1 MSKKSS
7 RSYLTERDLK
17 ILRFIWKWKV
27 LSTLAISRK
36 FFPESISDAA
46 YRRLLDLT
54 RMGFIE
60 PVDIKFNRQ
69 ALWSLTTKGFKRISP
84 FLGELLSKGF
94 KSENSSHDYY
104 VTCFHLG
111 LWLTN
116 QPEYTQTFSEQ
127 QLRRISPELWDS
139 WVPSSTVHRPDGY
152 SLFFRNDKK
161 VIVSFEVELSIKE
174 KKRYE
179 PLVVFYD
186 SQDTIDLVFW
196 LVESKSAIKSLKN
209 IFEHLGIKKPLK
221 HQFVLLENFKKNAW
235 QAPFSHGSFEGHVI
249 ANVLFPQGIPKSSLA
264 IPLRDDLALLNTSK
278 KPLISINS
286 TNAQNR

>member
-1 MSKKSS
+1 MLKKANK
-7 RSYLTERDLK
+7 SYLTERDIK

-60 PVDIKFNRQ
+60 PVNINFNRQ
-69 ALWSLTTKGFKRISP
+69 ALWSLTTKGFIRISP
-84 FLGELLSKGF
+84 FFGELLSKGF
-94 KSENSSHDYY
+94 KAENSSHDYL

-116 QPEYTQTFSEQ
+116 QPEYTQTYSEQ
-127 QLRRISPELWDS
+127 QLRRISPELWDA

-152 SLFFRNDKK
+152 SLLFKNDKK
-161 VIVSFEVELSIKE
+161 VIISFEVELSIKE

-179 PLVVFYD
+179 PLIVFYD

-196 LVESKSAIKSLKN
+196 LVERKKDIRTLKN
-209 IFEHLGIKKPLK
+209 IFENLGMKKPLK
-221 HQFVLLENFKKNAW
+221 HQFVLLENFKKNGW
-235 QAPFSHGSFEGHVI
+235 LAPFSHGSFEGQLI
-249 ANVLFPQGIPKSSLA
+249 ANVLFPQGVPRSSLA
-264 IPLRDDLALLNTSK
+264 VPLRDDLALLNTSK
-278 KPLISINS
+278 KPLISISS
-286 TNAQNR
+286 TNT